1 MTGYADAVQMEHH
14 PANCFCF
21 WVPLHMEPAPSR
33 HGSDYIFQEGR
44 GFVVGPHTC
53 RMLLTTGG
61 AALLIVHVEHTLLE
75 DALAGLLGGASATPL
90 VFEPVIDFRRAET
103 AGVVAMLH

>member
-1 MTGYADAVQMEHH
+1 MLLLLGSVAHGARAVA
-14 PANCFCF
+14 PWFG
-21 WVPLHMEPAPSR
+21 LHIP
-33 HGSDYIFQEGR
+33 GR
-44 GFVVGPHTC
+44 PRFRCGPHTC

-61 AALLIVHVEHTLLE
+61 AALLIVYVEHTLLE

-103 AGVVAMLH
+103 ARVVAIPLH